1 MLLGLEWP
9 GTLTSPVA
17 SNSLSWYP
25 QLLSPGLSL
34 IARGAI
40 ISLLSGVSRF
50 DFPRW
55 VKDPSFFLPEVSRG
69 RPPSHPALSPSIP
82 GCAPSRSASTSSR
95 GAPRVLAQASGGSMS
110 RRWCW
115 LRLSPGCGWTDG
127 WAVAAGLGG
136 GGPAP
141 RSAPPRPLGPPGSPE
156 TWAPGQDLP
165 LPAEDLP
172 ALGLE
177 RGSLCPQAQAVALA
191 DQQVARSTS
200 PASVSSAGTR
210 QTTEDPLLLLLTRSL
225 VLAMASG
232 LGLPCEF
239 DLADPRTTL
248 GLHWPLPIQPAVP
261 SLTGGLVWLLP
272 GCPGKPSPVAS
283 DLGCFP
289 V

>member
-1 MLLGLEWP
+1 MLLGPEWP

-141 RSAPPRPLGPPGSPE
+141 RSAPPRPALSAPLVPPKPGRLARTYHFPQRTSQHLA
-156 TWAPGQDLP
+156 WSGAPSAPRPRL
-165 LPAEDLP
+165 
-172 ALGLE
+172 
-177 RGSLCPQAQAVALA
+177 SL
-191 DQQVARSTS
+191 
-200 PASVSSAGTR
+200 
-210 QTTEDPLLLLLTRSL
+210 
-225 VLAMASG
+225 
-232 LGLPCEF
+232 
-239 DLADPRTTL
+239 
-248 GLHWPLPIQPAVP
+248 
-261 SLTGGLVWLLP
+261 SLT
-272 GCPGKPSPVAS
+272 SR
-283 DLGCFP
+283 
-289 V
+289 